1 MELRSHI
8 PLLGID
14 FLKII
19 FVSVASDAVKQDS
32 KHYSKFCE
40 KHLHQ
45 KQPSFPK
52 GSFEKLH
59 VHTAYG

>member
-32 KHYSKFCE
+32 KHYSKF
-40 KHLHQ
+40 L
-45 KQPSFPK
+45 
-52 GSFEKLH
+52 
-59 VHTAYG
+59 